1 MNSSKHVRGVVVAL
15 ASLAAA
21 DWTEECKRFCTHTH
35 FRESMLT
42 QHCESYRYV
51 LPKPKVY
58 QKCKKAFDSAIQNT
72 CPKVCSESNADSQHA
87 ASHHCKPEKNAV
99 PRPISYEACMKG
111 YTAGADAATKFGG
124 ELKEKAKEAEDDG
137 AAEAAEAA
145 AAAREAAAAAADA
158 AKAAAAKKAAQAAA
172 AA

>member
-1 MNSSKHVRGVVVAL
+1 MNLKPLVVVLAL
-15 ASLAAA
+15 ASMAAA
-21 DWTEECKRFCTHTH
+21 DWTEECKRFCTHSQNN

-111 YTAGADAATKFGG
+111 YTAGADAAQKFGG
-124 ELKEKAKEAEDDG
+124 ELREMAKEAEDDG
-137 AAEAAEAA
+137 SAEAAEAEAAEAA
-145 AAAREAAAAAADA
+145 AAADAAAAAARE
-158 AKAAAAKKAAQAAA
+158 
-172 AA
+172 